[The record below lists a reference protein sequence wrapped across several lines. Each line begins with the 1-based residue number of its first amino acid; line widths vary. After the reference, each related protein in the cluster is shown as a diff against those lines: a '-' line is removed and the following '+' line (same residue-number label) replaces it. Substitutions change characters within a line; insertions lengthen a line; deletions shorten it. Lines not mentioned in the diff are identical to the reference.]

1 MTASPA
7 ADDRL
12 AAPRYVLATA
22 ECRAEHLSEV
32 GGKAVGLGR
41 LLRAGQRVPR
51 SFVVAATAYR
61 EYVQGH
67 PIGAGGAGTGTGP
80 DTEAGAEAWT
90 GAGAEAEAGAEAGA
104 GAKAGAGAEAGG
116 AGPGAEFRRSVAR
129 SYTDLSGGSGS
140 GGGGIPVAVRSS
152 ATMEDSADASGAGQ
166 FMTFLGARGAQEV
179 LARIEQCWMSASAPQ
194 VESYR
199 SQRGLDAAG
208 QSVAVIVQ
216 ELVDARTAGVMF
228 TQHPRTG
235 DRSVVVIE
243 SSYGLGEAVV
253 GGEVSPDLLEINK
266 ITGQITQR
274 SLGTKAAEYRLAAGG
289 HQVERRPVDPQRQR
303 AWSITEA
310 EAAALVAMAAELEA
324 ALGRGLDVEWAIGAV
339 PSGGPG
345 ESLFALQVRPI
356 TVDSAAPGPGAA
368 PAGSGIDLILGRLSG
383 HQPGGRAQ

>member
-12 AAPRYVLATA
+12 AGPRYVLATA
-22 ECRAEHLSEV
+22 DCRAEHLSEV

-41 LLRAGQRVPR
+41 LHQAGQRVPR
-51 SFVVAATAYR
+51 SFVVAAAAYR
-61 EYVQGH
+61 EYAQGRAAS
-67 PIGAGGAGTGTGP
+67 PS
-80 DTEAGAEAWT
+80 
-90 GAGAEAEAGAEAGA
+90 
-104 GAKAGAGAEAGG
+104 
-116 AGPGAEFRRSVAR
+116 AGPGPGEEFRQSVAR
-129 SYTDLSGGSGS
+129 SYSDLSGSRGDSV
-140 GGGGIPVAVRSS
+140 PVAVRSS
-152 ATMEDSADASGAGQ
+152 ATMEDTADASGAGQ

-179 LARIEQCWMSASAPQ
+179 LARIEECWRSASAPQ

-199 SQRGLDAAG
+199 SQRGIEAAG

-216 ELVDARTAGVMF
+216 ELVDARAAGVMF
-228 TQHPRTG
+228 TQHPRTS

-253 GGEVSPDLLEINK
+253 GGEVSPDLLEVNK

-274 SLGTKAAEYRLAAGG
+274 SLGTKAAEYRLAADR
-289 HQVERRPVDPQRQR
+289 HRVERRAVDPARQR
-303 AWSITEA
+303 AWSITDA
-310 EAAALVAMAAELEA
+310 ESAALVAMAAELEA

-339 PSGGPG
+339 PSGGPD

-356 TVDSAAPGPGAA
+356 TVDSAARGPGAA

-383 HQPGGRAQ
+383 RQPDGRPQ